1 MKSRQEDKIKFCE
14 CGHQKECHIT
24 NFGKEDF
31 SGRCDYDWDGNH
43 GEIMTCKC
51 KKFVKQEGGE

>member
-1 MKSRQEDKIKFCE
+1 MTETLSDKICE

-24 NFGKEDF
+24 NFGKSDF
-31 SGRCDYDWDGNH
+31 SGACDYDWDGKH

-51 KKFVKQEGGE
+51 KKFKENEK